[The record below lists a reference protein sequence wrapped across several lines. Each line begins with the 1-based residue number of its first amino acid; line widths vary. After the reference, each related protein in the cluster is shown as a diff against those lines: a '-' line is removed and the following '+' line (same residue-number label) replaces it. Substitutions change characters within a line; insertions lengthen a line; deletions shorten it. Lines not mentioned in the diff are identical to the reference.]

1 MNIEREETGTLTAT
15 LKVKLQ
21 PEDYAPGVEKALK
34 EQRKNAV
41 LPGFRPG
48 QVPMTIIKKRVG
60 RTVLVNEV
68 ERLIDQSIRNYLQEN
83 AVKVLGQPLPKL
95 DAMEPAS
102 PAGRRNNWDEPG
114 EFEFAY
120 EMGMAPEF
128 DVELSDKLG
137 VEMVVVDVTD
147 ELAQR
152 EIADMQRRFGK
163 VEDATISESKD
174 MLLGDMIELNADG
187 SIKEGGI
194 MHRATMS
201 LEFIEDEA
209 ARNSL
214 VGKSAGDEVTVD
226 PHKVSRDHEDL
237 ARMLG
242 VEKEQIHGIS
252 DKFMFRIAEIK
263 RMVPVEMGQELFDR
277 VYGKDAVS
285 SEEDFRAKVKE
296 GLESMFRRDSD
307 KVYKRLVMKKLSEQ
321 ARVDL
326 PDAFLKRWIQ
336 ETSKE
341 PITPEQVE
349 EGYTGYA
356 EGLKRQLVED
366 RVLEK
371 YGLEAKGEELNAF
384 AQRYVVD
391 QFMQYGMPA
400 PEGEQ
405 LQQMAGR
412 ILGDQEQIRR
422 IRDTIVEQKLMA
434 HFKALLSPKERK
446 VSYEE
451 FVNLARTV

>member
-21 PEDYAPGVEKALK
+21 PEDYTPGVEKALK

-68 ERLIDQSIRNYLQEN
+68 ERLIDQSLRNYLQEN

-95 DAMEPAS
+95 DAME
-102 PAGRRNNWDEPG
+102 RNNWDEPG

-163 VEDATISESKD
+163 VEDATISEAKD

-242 VEKEQIHGIS
+242 VEHEQVHGIS
-252 DKFMFRIAEIK
+252 DKFMFRIVEIK
-263 RMVPVEMGQELFDR
+263 RMVPVELGQELFDR

-296 GLESMFRRDSD
+296 GLENMFRRDSD

-366 RVLEK
+366 RVLDK

-384 AQRYVVD
+384 AQRYVSD

-434 HFKALLSPKERK
+434 HFKALLSPKEKK

>member
-21 PEDYAPGVEKALK
+21 PEDYTPGVEKALK
-34 EQRKNAV
+34 EQRKSAV

-68 ERLIDQSIRNYLQEN
+68 ERLIDQSLRNYLHEN

-95 DAMEPAS
+95 DSVE
-102 PAGRRNNWDEPG
+102 RNNWDEPG

-120 EMGMAPEF
+120 ELGMAPEF

-152 EIADMQRRFGK
+152 EIADMQRRFGQ
-163 VEDATISESKD
+163 VEDASTSEAKD

-201 LEFIEDEA
+201 LEFIEDEVV
-209 ARNSL
+209 RNSL
-214 VGKSAGDEVTVD
+214 VGKSPGDEVTVD

-242 VEKEQIHGIS
+242 VAHEQVHSIS
-252 DKFMFRIAEIK
+252 DRFMFRIIEIK
-263 RMVPVEMGQELFDR
+263 RMVPVDLGQELFDR

-285 SEEDFRAKVKE
+285 NEDAFRTKVKE
-296 GLESMFRRDSD
+296 GLETMFRRDSD
-307 KVYKRLVMKKLSEQ
+307 KVYKRQVMRTLSEK

-336 ETSKE
+336 QTSKE

-349 EGYTGYA
+349 EGYVGYA

-384 AQRYVVD
+384 AQRYVTD